1 MFWKNWFTE
10 RDNASWCVVRALLS
24 AGGVAMLFQFCTHS
38 PTEETYKSFAFGL
51 AAIGAAI
58 AAKNQSEKQ

>member
-1 MFWKNWFTE
+1 
-10 RDNASWCVVRALLS
+10 
-24 AGGVAMLFQFCTHS
+24 MLFQFCTHS